1 MKVRCNGEVLCEA
14 CLNSGNLCI
23 YSYSGRLGRPKRTR
37 NNKGRASDRRNS
49 PQSPTFSEKD
59 EVMPHLAEKLSP
71 HRSARPVNRQA
82 SRQEPRT
89 SQPPVFSLP
98 EDVATGVPS
107 IDSSEYGEMFEIDRF
122 AANIG
127 TSQRSQG
134 QAGQILDFSNM
145 FFSDGHDQRLLEQ
158 SSQVSRPS
166 EPDTHDT
173 LC

>member
-1 MKVRCNGEVLCEA
+1 
-14 CLNSGNLCI
+14 
-23 YSYSGRLGRPKRTR
+23 
-37 NNKGRASDRRNS
+37 
-49 PQSPTFSEKD
+49 
-59 EVMPHLAEKLSP
+59 
-71 HRSARPVNRQA
+71 
-82 SRQEPRT
+82 
-89 SQPPVFSLP
+89 
-98 EDVATGVPS
+98 
-107 IDSSEYGEMFEIDRF
+107 MFEIDRF